1 MKSYRLTD
9 ESKSN
14 KESVLRL
21 IKTARGQLD
30 GIERMIADD
39 RYCVDISTQLLS
51 TQAILN
57 KANREILKGHV
68 EHCVKE
74 AILTGDVDV
83 KLNEILMLM
92 DKMK

>member
-1 MKSYRLTD
+1 M
-9 ESKSN
+9 
-14 KESVLRL
+14 LRL

>member
-1 MKSYRLTD
+1 MKA
-9 ESKSN
+9 N

-51 TQAILN
+51 TQAVLN

>member
-1 MKSYRLTD
+1 MKA
-9 ESKSN
+9 N

-74 AILTGDVDV
+74 AILAGDVDV

>member
-1 MKSYRLTD
+1 MKA
-9 ESKSN
+9 N

-83 KLNEILMLM
+83 KLNEILMLI

>member
-1 MKSYRLTD
+1 MKA
-9 ESKSN
+9 SK
-14 KESVLRL
+14 EVVLRL

-30 GIERMIADD
+30 GIERMIEED
-39 RYCVDISTQLLS
+39 RYCVDISTQLLA

-74 AILTGDVDV
+74 AILNGDVDE
-83 KLNEILMLM
+83 KLKEILMLM

>member
-1 MKSYRLTD
+1 MKA
-9 ESKSN
+9 N

-21 IKTARGQLD
+21 IKTAHGQLD

>member
-1 MKSYRLTD
+1 MKA
-9 ESKSN
+9 N

-30 GIERMIADD
+30 GIEWMIADD

>member
-1 MKSYRLTD
+1 MKA
-9 ESKSN
+9 N

-83 KLNEILMLM
+83 KLNEILMMM

>member
-1 MKSYRLTD
+1 MKA
-9 ESKSN
+9 N

-39 RYCVDISTQLLS
+39 RYWVDISTQLLS

>member
-1 MKSYRLTD
+1 MKA
-9 ESKSN
+9 N
-14 KESVLRL
+14 KETVLRL

-30 GIERMIADD
+30 GIERMIGED

-74 AILTGDVDV
+74 AILTGDVDA

>member
-1 MKSYRLTD
+1 MKA
-9 ESKSN
+9 N
-14 KESVLRL
+14 KESVLQL

>member
-1 MKSYRLTD
+1 MKA
-9 ESKSN
+9 N

-21 IKTARGQLD
+21 IKTARSQLD

>member
-1 MKSYRLTD
+1 MKA
-9 ESKSN
+9 N

-30 GIERMIADD
+30 GIERMIEDD

-51 TQAILN
+51 TQAILD

>member
-1 MKSYRLTD
+1 MKA
-9 ESKSN
+9 N

-39 RYCVDISTQLLS
+39 RYCVDISPQLLS

>member
-1 MKSYRLTD
+1 MKA
-9 ESKSN
+9 N
-14 KESVLRL
+14 KEAVTRL
-21 IKTARGQLD
+21 IKTAKGQLD
-30 GIERMIADD
+30 GIERMIAED
-39 RYCVDISTQLLS
+39 RYCVDVSTQLLS

-74 AILTGDVDV
+74 AILTGDVDA

>member
-1 MKSYRLTD
+1 MKA
-9 ESKSN
+9 N

-57 KANREILKGHV
+57 KANREILKGHL

-74 AILTGDVDV
+74 AILTGDIDV

>member
-1 MKSYRLTD
+1 MKA
-9 ESKSN
+9 N
-14 KESVLRL
+14 KETVTRL

-30 GIERMIADD
+30 GIERMIAED

>member
-1 MKSYRLTD
+1 MKA
-9 ESKSN
+9 N

-30 GIERMIADD
+30 RIERMIADD

>member
-1 MKSYRLTD
+1 MKA
-9 ESKSN
+9 N

-39 RYCVDISTQLLS
+39 HYCVDISTQLLS

>member
-1 MKSYRLTD
+1 MKA
-9 ESKSN
+9 N
-14 KESVLRL
+14 KEAVTRL
-21 IKTARGQLD
+21 IKTAKGQLE
-30 GIERMIADD
+30 GIERMIAED
-39 RYCVDISTQLLS
+39 RYCVDVSTQLLS

-74 AILTGDVDV
+74 AILTGNVDA

>member
-1 MKSYRLTD
+1 MKA
-9 ESKSN
+9 N

-21 IKTARGQLD
+21 IKIARGQLD

>member
-1 MKSYRLTD
+1 MKA
-9 ESKSN
+9 N

-51 TQAILN
+51 TQTILN

>member
-1 MKSYRLTD
+1 MKA
-9 ESKSN
+9 N

-30 GIERMIADD
+30 GIERLIADD

-57 KANREILKGHV
+57 KANREILNGHV

>member
-1 MKSYRLTD
+1 MKA
-9 ESKSN
+9 N

-39 RYCVDISTQLLS
+39 RYCVDISTHLLS

-57 KANREILKGHV
+57 KANCEILKGHV

>member
-1 MKSYRLTD
+1 MKA
-9 ESKSN
+9 N
-14 KESVLRL
+14 KESVRRL

>member
-1 MKSYRLTD
+1 MKA
-9 ESKSN
+9 N

-74 AILTGDVDV
+74 AILTGDVDD

>member
-1 MKSYRLTD
+1 MKA
-9 ESKSN
+9 N

-21 IKTARGQLD
+21 IKTACGQLD

>member
-1 MKSYRLTD
+1 MKA
-9 ESKSN
+9 N

-51 TQAILN
+51 TQSILN

>member
-1 MKSYRLTD
+1 MKA
-9 ESKSN
+9 N
-14 KESVLRL
+14 KEAVTRL
-21 IKTARGQLD
+21 IKTAKGQLE
-30 GIERMIADD
+30 GIERMVAED
-39 RYCVDISTQLLS
+39 RYCVDVSTQLLS

-74 AILTGDVDV
+74 AILTGDVDA

>member
-1 MKSYRLTD
+1 MKA
-9 ESKSN
+9 N

-30 GIERMIADD
+30 GIARMIADD

-74 AILTGDVDV
+74 VILTGDVDV

>member
-1 MKSYRLTD
+1 MKA
-9 ESKSN
+9 N

-83 KLNEILMLM
+83 KLNEIIMLM